1 MDGILESFNDKSAES
16 TFTSADVESNKI
28 IVAICCIVSILFF
41 LPLLMDK
48 NSAYCK
54 FYANQILTLF
64 ACSLVVGAVCLI
76 IGFIPVVGGIVKAI
90 CGLAVLAVSIV
101 MAIGAW
107 KGKAIRLPYVGNL
120 ISIF

>member
-64 ACSLVVGAVCLI
+64 VCELVIGIVCGI
-76 IGFIPVVGGIVKAI
+76 IGLIPVLGAIIGTIVGIAA
-90 CGLAVLAVSIV
+90 LAVAIL

>member
-16 TFTSADVESNKI
+16 SFNSSEVESNKI
-28 IVAICCIVSILFF
+28 IVAVCSIVSILFF

-64 ACSLVVGAVCLI
+64 ICELVIGIVCGI
-76 IGFIPVVGGIVKAI
+76 IGLIPVLGAIIGIIVGVAA
-90 CGLAVLAVSIV
+90 LAVAIL
-101 MAIGAW
+101 MAIGAF
-107 KGKAIRLPYVGNL
+107 KGKAIRLPFVGSL